1 MPKLISE
8 INGSGG
14 GGNIG
19 IASDGIELGDMK
31 TLDYESNRIE
41 FDNTTGVATV
51 FSNPLTIIGL

>member
-19 IASDGIELGDMK
+19 IASDGIELGNMK

-41 FDNTTGVATV
+41 FDSTTGVATV